1 MDVITVSI
9 SDFSSKLRIKN
20 LQSMFAALSL
30 VDDLILIVFHNK
42 RENTIIYTIYSLNKA
57 NGPRCVSRTTFISN
71 P

>member
-42 RENTIIYTIYSLNKA
+42 RKYNYLYCIQFK
-57 NGPRCVSRTTFISN
+57 
-71 P
+71 